1 MIEKNRIQELIK
13 VFYQQ
18 PFKIFYVN
26 SEDGA
31 TFVKPK
37 GLFVSLGITTSI
49 NTLEKLRGTIEDTYP
64 ETAPRL
70 VELVSKRGDSGQ
82 YLNSITTNTDIHPYT
97 ITDTPENLMTKTEA
111 EEELTR
117 LRGVIKENPEIEL
130 LTATQKLQE
139 FIDRIK
145 DWDEHQIYKTG
156 DSEYKI
162 FHKTS
167 NYKKE
172 GDMEYRIGIFVD

>member
-1 MIEKNRIQELIK
+1 MIEKQRIQELIK

-26 SEDGA
+26 SEDGI
-31 TFVKPK
+31 TFIKPK
-37 GLFVSLGITTSI
+37 GLFVSLGITTSMV
-49 NTLEKLRGTIEDTYP
+49 TLEKLRGTIEDTYP
-64 ETAPRL
+64 ETSPKL
-70 VELVSKRGDSGQ
+70 VELVSKRGESGQ
-82 YLNSITTNTDIHPYT
+82 YLNALTTSEPHPYT
-97 ITDTPENLMTKTEA
+97 ITDLPPNLMTKEEA
-111 EEELTR
+111 EQELAR
-117 LRGVIKENPEIEL
+117 LRENIKTNLDIQL

-145 DWDEHQIYKTG
+145 NWDEHQIYKT
-156 DSEYKI
+156 DDNEYKI

-172 GDMEYRIGIFVD
+172 GNVEYRIGIFVD